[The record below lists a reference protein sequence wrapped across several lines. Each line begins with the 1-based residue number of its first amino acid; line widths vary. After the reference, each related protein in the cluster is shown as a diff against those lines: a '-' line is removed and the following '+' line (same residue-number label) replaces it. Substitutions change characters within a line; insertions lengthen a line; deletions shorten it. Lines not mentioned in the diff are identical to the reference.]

1 MKTAIQT
8 RNHPDLL
15 TGSINKNIIRMSL
28 PMVVAMLFQTGF
40 SVIDMIF
47 VGMVSPHAIA
57 AVSIVFPVMFFF
69 ISFVMGIGT
78 GLSSF
83 VARAFG
89 AGEIEKAGRIA
100 ANGLAFGIVL
110 SLLLAALGVV
120 FARPLFVLLGA
131 GPEIMASVLNYCRII
146 FIGFIFIFFGAFGN
160 SIIRGAG
167 DVRTPMKFL
176 LIQTLVNLVL
186 DPLFIFGLGP
196 IPAMGV
202 WGAGLAMVMSRVVL
216 VVLVIR
222 HFVSGKSMV
231 VPLIRKFRFDLSLIK
246 EILRIG
252 IPSTITFM
260 SSSIGLMLFMKLVSG
275 YGPLAIA
282 AFGIGGR
289 VENIAILP
297 ALGMSGAILTI
308 VGQNFGADNLDR
320 AQKTI
325 RNSMLMLALFM
336 LSVAGVSLL
345 FAEPIVSIFTQD
357 AEVVALSIGFLYIR
371 APFWAFMGVRMIIG
385 AGFNGVGN
393 PKVGLLTLLFGLFV
407 VGLPA
412 AVYLQASIGLNAVWL
427 GLSLANLSG
436 TMAAYGTYLWRFPRG
451 EAHGT

>member
-1 MKTAIQT
+1 MQP

-28 PMVVAMLFQTGF
+28 PMIVAMLFQTGF

-47 VGMVSPHAIA
+47 VGKVSPEAIA

-69 ISFVMGIGT
+69 VSFVMGIGT

-100 ANGLAFGIVL
+100 ANGLAFGIIL
-110 SLLLAALGVV
+110 SLLLAVLGVA
-120 FARPLFVLLGA
+120 FSRPLFVLLGA
-131 GPEIMASVLNYCRII
+131 GPEIIASVMDYCRVI
-146 FIGFIFIFFGAFGN
+146 FVGFIFIFFGAFGN

-167 DVRTPMKFL
+167 DTRTPMKFL
-176 LIQTLVNLVL
+176 LIQTFVNLVL

-196 IPAMGV
+196 VPAMGV
-202 WGAGLAMVMSRVVL
+202 FGAGLAMVVSRVVL
-216 VVLVIR
+216 VVLVFR
-222 HFVSGKSMV
+222 HFISGKSNV
-231 VPLIRKFRFDLSLIK
+231 VPVVKKFRFDFSLIK

-308 VGQNFGADNLDR
+308 VGQNYGARKLER

-325 RNSMLMLALFM
+325 RNSMLLLALFM

-345 FAEPIVSIFTQD
+345 FAKPIVSIFTQNT
-357 AEVVALSIGFLYIR
+357 EVVALSVDFLYIR

-393 PKVGLLTLLFGLFV
+393 PKVGLLTLLFGLFA

-412 AVYLQASIGLNAVWL
+412 AMVLQASLGLNAVWL

-436 TMAAYGTYLWRFPRG
+436 TIAAYGIYRWRFPKGR
-451 EAHGT
+451 EHGA

>member
-1 MKTAIQT
+1 MQP

-28 PMVVAMLFQTGF
+28 PMIVAMLFQTGF

-47 VGMVSPHAIA
+47 VGMVSPEAIA

-69 ISFVMGIGT
+69 VSFVMGIGT

-100 ANGLAFGIVL
+100 ANGLAFGIIL
-110 SLLLAALGVV
+110 SLILAVLGVV

-131 GPEIMASVLNYCRII
+131 GPEIMAPVMDYCRVI
-146 FIGFIFIFFGAFGN
+146 FVGFIFIFFGAFGN

-167 DVRTPMKFL
+167 DTRTPMKFL
-176 LIQTLVNLVL
+176 LIQTFVNLVL

-196 IPAMGV
+196 VPAMGV
-202 WGAGLAMVMSRVVL
+202 LGAGLAMIVSRVVL
-216 VVLVIR
+216 VVLVFR
-222 HFVSGKSMV
+222 HFISGKSNV
-231 VPLIRKFRFDLSLIK
+231 VPVVKKFRFDFSLIK

-308 VGQNFGADNLDR
+308 VGQNYGARKLER

-325 RNSMLMLALFM
+325 RNSMLLLALFM

-345 FAEPIVSIFTQD
+345 FAKPIVSIFTQN
-357 AEVVALSIGFLYIR
+357 AEVVSLSVDFLYIR

-393 PKVGLLTLLFGLFV
+393 PKVGLLTLLFGLFA

-412 AVYLQASIGLNAVWL
+412 AMVLQASLGLNAVWL

-436 TMAAYGTYLWRFPRG
+436 TIAAYGIYRWRFPKGR
-451 EAHGT
+451 EHGA

>member
-1 MKTAIQT
+1 LQP

-28 PMVVAMLFQTGF
+28 PMIVAMLFQTGF

-47 VGMVSPHAIA
+47 VGKVSPEAIA

-69 ISFVMGIGT
+69 VSFVMGIGT

-100 ANGLAFGIVL
+100 ANGLAFGIIL
-110 SLLLAALGVV
+110 SLLLAVLGVA
-120 FARPLFVLLGA
+120 FSRPLFVLLGA
-131 GPEIMASVLNYCRII
+131 GPEIIASVMDYCRVI
-146 FIGFIFIFFGAFGN
+146 FVGFIFIFFGAFGN

-167 DVRTPMKFL
+167 DTRTPMKFL
-176 LIQTLVNLVL
+176 LIQTFVNLVL

-196 IPAMGV
+196 VPAMGV
-202 WGAGLAMVMSRVVL
+202 FGAGLAMVVSRVVL
-216 VVLVIR
+216 VVLVFR
-222 HFVSGKSMV
+222 HFISGKSNV
-231 VPLIRKFRFDLSLIK
+231 VPVVKKFRFDFSLIK

-308 VGQNFGADNLDR
+308 VGQNYGARKLER

-325 RNSMLMLALFM
+325 RNSMLLLALFM

-345 FAEPIVSIFTQD
+345 FAKPIVSIFTQN
-357 AEVVALSIGFLYIR
+357 AEVVALSVDFLYIR

-393 PKVGLLTLLFGLFV
+393 PKVGLLTLLFGLFA

-412 AVYLQASIGLNAVWL
+412 AMVLQASLGLNAVWL

-436 TMAAYGTYLWRFPRG
+436 TIAAYGIYRWRFPKGR
-451 EAHGT
+451 EHGA

>member
-1 MKTAIQT
+1 LQP

-47 VGMVSPHAIA
+47 VGKVSPEAIA

-69 ISFVMGIGT
+69 VSFVMGIGT

-100 ANGLAFGIVL
+100 ANGLAFGIIL
-110 SLLLAALGVV
+110 SLLLAVLGVA
-120 FARPLFVLLGA
+120 FSRPLFVLLGA
-131 GPEIMASVLNYCRII
+131 GPEIIASVMDYCRVI
-146 FIGFIFIFFGAFGN
+146 FVGFIFIFFGAFGN

-167 DVRTPMKFL
+167 DTRTPMKFL
-176 LIQTLVNLVL
+176 LIQTFVNLVL

-196 IPAMGV
+196 VPAMGV
-202 WGAGLAMVMSRVVL
+202 FGAGLAMVVSRVVL
-216 VVLVIR
+216 VVLVFR
-222 HFVSGKSMV
+222 HFISGKSNV
-231 VPLIRKFRFDLSLIK
+231 VPVVKKFRFDFSLIK

-308 VGQNFGADNLDR
+308 VGQNYGARKLER

-325 RNSMLMLALFM
+325 RNSMLLLALFM

-345 FAEPIVSIFTQD
+345 FAKPIVSIFTQN
-357 AEVVALSIGFLYIR
+357 AEVVALSVDFLYIR

-393 PKVGLLTLLFGLFV
+393 PKVGLLTLLFGLFA

-412 AVYLQASIGLNAVWL
+412 AMVLQASLGLNAVWL

-436 TMAAYGTYLWRFPRG
+436 TIAAYGIYRWRFPKGR
-451 EAHGT
+451 EHGA

>member
-1 MKTAIQT
+1 MQP

-47 VGMVSPHAIA
+47 VGKVSPEAIA

-69 ISFVMGIGT
+69 VSFVMGIGT

-100 ANGLAFGIVL
+100 ANGLAFGIIL
-110 SLLLAALGVV
+110 SLLLAVLGVA
-120 FARPLFVLLGA
+120 FSRPLFVLLGA
-131 GPEIMASVLNYCRII
+131 GPEIIASVMDYCRVI
-146 FIGFIFIFFGAFGN
+146 FVGFIFIFFGAFGN

-167 DVRTPMKFL
+167 DTRTPMKFL
-176 LIQTLVNLVL
+176 LIQTFVNLVL

-196 IPAMGV
+196 VPAMGV
-202 WGAGLAMVMSRVVL
+202 FGAGLAMVVSRVVL
-216 VVLVIR
+216 VVLVFR
-222 HFVSGKSMV
+222 HFISGKSNV
-231 VPLIRKFRFDLSLIK
+231 VPVVKKFRFDFSLIK

-308 VGQNFGADNLDR
+308 VGQNYGARKLER

-325 RNSMLMLALFM
+325 RNSMLLLALFM

-345 FAEPIVSIFTQD
+345 FAKPIVSIFTQN
-357 AEVVALSIGFLYIR
+357 AEVVALSVDFLYIR

-393 PKVGLLTLLFGLFV
+393 PKVGLLTLLFGLFA

-412 AVYLQASIGLNAVWL
+412 AMVLQASLGLNAVWL

-436 TMAAYGTYLWRFPRG
+436 TIAAYGIYRWRFPKGR
-451 EAHGT
+451 EHGA

>member
-1 MKTAIQT
+1 
-8 RNHPDLL
+8 
-15 TGSINKNIIRMSL
+15 
-28 PMVVAMLFQTGF
+28 
-40 SVIDMIF
+40 
-47 VGMVSPHAIA
+47 
-57 AVSIVFPVMFFF
+57 
-69 ISFVMGIGT
+69 
-78 GLSSF
+78 
-83 VARAFG
+83 
-89 AGEIEKAGRIA
+89 
-100 ANGLAFGIVL
+100 
-110 SLLLAALGVV
+110 
-120 FARPLFVLLGA
+120 
-131 GPEIMASVLNYCRII
+131 
-146 FIGFIFIFFGAFGN
+146 
-160 SIIRGAG
+160 
-167 DVRTPMKFL
+167 MKFL
-176 LIQTLVNLVL
+176 LIQTFVNLVL

-196 IPAMGV
+196 VPAMGV
-202 WGAGLAMVMSRVVL
+202 LGAGLAMIVSRVVL
-216 VVLVIR
+216 VVLVFR
-222 HFVSGKSMV
+222 HFISGKSNV
-231 VPLIRKFRFDLSLIK
+231 VPVVKKFRFDFSLIK

-308 VGQNFGADNLDR
+308 VGQNYGARKLER

-325 RNSMLMLALFM
+325 RNSMLLLALFM

-345 FAEPIVSIFTQD
+345 FAKPIVSIFTQN
-357 AEVVALSIGFLYIR
+357 AEVVSLSVDFLYIR

-393 PKVGLLTLLFGLFV
+393 PKVGLLTLLFGLFA

-412 AVYLQASIGLNAVWL
+412 AMVLQASLGLNAVWL

-436 TMAAYGTYLWRFPRG
+436 TIAAYGIYRWRFPKGR
-451 EAHGT
+451 EHGA

>member
-1 MKTAIQT
+1 LQP

-28 PMVVAMLFQTGF
+28 PMIVAMLFQTGF

-47 VGMVSPHAIA
+47 VGKVSPEAIA

-69 ISFVMGIGT
+69 VSFVMGIGT

-100 ANGLAFGIVL
+100 ANGLAFGIIL
-110 SLLLAALGVV
+110 SLLLAVLGVA
-120 FARPLFVLLGA
+120 FSRPLFVLLGA
-131 GPEIMASVLNYCRII
+131 GPEIIASVMDYCRVI
-146 FIGFIFIFFGAFGN
+146 FVGFIFIFFGAFGN

-167 DVRTPMKFL
+167 DTRTPMKFL
-176 LIQTLVNLVL
+176 LIQTFVNLVL

-196 IPAMGV
+196 VPAMGV
-202 WGAGLAMVMSRVVL
+202 FGAGLAMVVSRVVL
-216 VVLVIR
+216 VVLVFR
-222 HFVSGKSMV
+222 HFISGKSNV
-231 VPLIRKFRFDLSLIK
+231 VPVVKKFRFDFSLIK

-308 VGQNFGADNLDR
+308 VGQNYGARKLER

-325 RNSMLMLALFM
+325 RNSMLLLALFM

-345 FAEPIVSIFTQD
+345 FAKPIVSIFTQNT
-357 AEVVALSIGFLYIR
+357 EVVALSVDFLYIR

-393 PKVGLLTLLFGLFV
+393 PKVGLLTLLFGLFA

-412 AVYLQASIGLNAVWL
+412 AMVLQASLGLNAVWL

-436 TMAAYGTYLWRFPRG
+436 TIAAYGIYRWRFPKGR
-451 EAHGT
+451 EHGA

>member
-1 MKTAIQT
+1 MQP

-28 PMVVAMLFQTGF
+28 PMIVAMLFQTGF

-47 VGMVSPHAIA
+47 VGMVSPEAIA

-69 ISFVMGIGT
+69 VSFVMGIGT

-100 ANGLAFGIVL
+100 ANGLAFGIIL
-110 SLLLAALGVV
+110 SLILAVLGVV

-131 GPEIMASVLNYCRII
+131 GPEIMAPVMDYCRVI
-146 FIGFIFIFFGAFGN
+146 FVGFIFIFFGAFGN

-167 DVRTPMKFL
+167 DTRTPMKFL
-176 LIQTLVNLVL
+176 LIQTFVNLVL

-196 IPAMGV
+196 VPAMGV
-202 WGAGLAMVMSRVVL
+202 LGAGLAMIVSRVVL
-216 VVLVIR
+216 VVLVFR
-222 HFVSGKSMV
+222 HFISGKSNV
-231 VPLIRKFRFDLSLIK
+231 VPVVKKFRFDFSLIK

-308 VGQNFGADNLDR
+308 VGQNYGARKLER

-325 RNSMLMLALFM
+325 RNSMLLLALFM

-345 FAEPIVSIFTQD
+345 FAKPIVSIFTQN
-357 AEVVALSIGFLYIR
+357 AEVVSLSVDFLYIR

-393 PKVGLLTLLFGLFV
+393 PKVGLLTLLFGLFA

-412 AVYLQASIGLNAVWL
+412 AMVLQASLGLNAVWL

-436 TMAAYGTYLWRFPRG
+436 TIAAYGIYRWRFPKGREYG
-451 EAHGT
+451 A